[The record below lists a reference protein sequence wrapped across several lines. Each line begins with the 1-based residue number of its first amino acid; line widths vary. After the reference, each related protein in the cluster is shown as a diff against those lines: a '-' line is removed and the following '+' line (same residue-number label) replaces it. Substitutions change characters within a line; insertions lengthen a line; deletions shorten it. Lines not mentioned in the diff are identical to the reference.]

1 MKQGDGSIVPKIEQ
15 GGQVKKFIYVLGV
28 SLSFHKWDDGTVPLF
43 QREDK
48 VRRKARKL
56 DEILEIPVVLSTNNP
71 KITIVG
77 FERVLIE
84 NYRGILE
91 YQDYFVRLNTY
102 IGIININGFN
112 LNLEEMTT
120 DDLLVTGKIDSID
133 FESTTEEEVEEEK

>member
-1 MKQGDGSIVPKIEQ
+1 M
-15 GGQVKKFIYVLGV
+15 
-28 SLSFHKWDDGTVPLF
+28 F

-56 DEILEIPVVLSTNNP
+56 DEILEIPVELSTNNP

>member
-1 MKQGDGSIVPKIEQ
+1 MI
-15 GGQVKKFIYVLGV
+15 
-28 SLSFHKWDDGTVPLF
+28 
-43 QREDK
+43 
-48 VRRKARKL
+48 RKL
-56 DEILEIPVVLSTNNP
+56 NEILEIPVELSTNNP

-84 NYRGILE
+84 NYKGILE
-91 YQDYFVRLNTY
+91 YQDYFVRVNTY

-133 FESTTEEEVEEEK
+133 FESVTEEEE